1 MRFLAKL
8 NKFLLAKKMV
18 AGPTTPIQ
26 NMVNAVVPCGLML
39 LMFSSETLIAK
50 MSMMRTQY
58 MVTPLLIF
66 NLYFSLIWA
75 ILSSS
80 SIALAAPSSRFSSKL
95 SSYATTVRNYIK

>member
-58 MVTPLLIF
+58 MVTPHEPIIAS
-66 NLYFSLIWA
+66 YHK
-75 ILSSS
+75 SSVAT
-80 SIALAAPSSRFSSKL
+80 IADEVVMINDYS
-95 SSYATTVRNYIK
+95 TTANK